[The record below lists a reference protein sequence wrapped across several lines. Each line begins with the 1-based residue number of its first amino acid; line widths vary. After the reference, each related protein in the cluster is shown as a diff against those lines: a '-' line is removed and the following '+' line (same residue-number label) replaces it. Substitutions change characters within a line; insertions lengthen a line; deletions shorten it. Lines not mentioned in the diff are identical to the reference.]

1 MSLRNKVA
9 VVTGGSSGIGAEICA
24 LFAGEGAHVAVV
36 ASRDVGKAQAVVDT
50 IAADGGKA
58 QAFACDVKDTA
69 QIAQLVGDVEAAL
82 GPIDILVNGAGVFY
96 PTKLGETPET
106 DFDDIVDTCL
116 KGAFFMCNAVG
127 PRMAER
133 GSGKIVNFGSAA
145 GILGRSA
152 YIVYGAAKAGVM
164 QMTKSLACALAP
176 HGVNVNCI
184 APGNTAT
191 PMNENVRTEDAYAE
205 TREIIRRRALSG
217 RPFSDPKEIAAMALF
232 LVSEAARPMHGETVV
247 MDEGANIGF

>member
-1 MSLRNKVA
+1 MELKGKVA
-9 VVTGGSSGIGAEICA
+9 LVTGGSSGIGAAICA
-24 LFAGEGAHVAVV
+24 LFAAEGAKIAVV
-36 ASRDVGKAQAVVDT
+36 ASRDVGKAQIVADP
-50 IAADGGKA
+50 IIADGGTA
-58 QAFACDVKDTA
+58 QAFACDVSDTG
-69 QIAQLVGDVEAAL
+69 QIEKLVADVEAAL

-96 PTKLGETPET
+96 PTKLGETPEAH
-106 DFDDIVDTCL
+106 FDDIVDTCL
-116 KGAFFMCNAVG
+116 KGAFFMCDAVG
-127 PRMAER
+127 PGMAKR

-145 GILGRSA
+145 GILGRSS

-176 HGVNVNCI
+176 HGINVNCI

-205 TREIIRRRALSG
+205 TREIIKSRALSG
-217 RPFSDPKEIAAMALF
+217 RGFSDPGEIAAMALF